1 MTQSGVETGLA
12 MATSPFQ
19 LAQTMA
25 LLAPKFPEIHT
36 ELVLALGRL
45 MGVDGVMEFTVSGL
59 AKNAGVRPSLTKEF
73 LKAARDNGL
82 LHVLGRR
89 TDNGM
94 IRYCAYR
101 ETPADEGL
109 SQ

>member
-1 MTQSGVETGLA
+1 MTGSGVATGLA
-12 MATSPFQ
+12 MATSPFH

-25 LLAPKFPEIHT
+25 PLAPKFPEIHT
-36 ELVLALGRL
+36 DLVLALGHL
-45 MGVDGVMEFTVSGL
+45 MRADGVMEFTVSGL
-59 AKNAGVRPSLTKEF
+59 AKDAGVRPGLTKEF
-73 LKAARDNGL
+73 LKAARDDGL

-101 ETPADEGL
+101 ETPADESL
-109 SQ
+109 PQ